1 MEVELGRVVRVM
13 AEVDE
18 CVVQSTREPPIDV
31 VVVVVVVVRRSM
43 LGMSNGSKVAFQ
55 LGLGI
60 ESCGGRSGHSRRTF
74 MSANHSNSR
83 DGNTYIHL
91 HPRRLP
97 IDPTLLYFYIASTRG
112 PAPSIPLRLDYP
124 AVGHIDEL
132 QEIPPENPILC
143 TTYHS
148 IPLK

>member
-1 MEVELGRVVRVM
+1 MEVEAEVELGRVLRDV

-18 CVVQSTREPPIDV
+18 CVGRIQLTQVPPGG
-31 VVVVVVVVRRSM
+31 VVVVVVVRRSM
-43 LGMSNGSKVAFQ
+43 LEMSNGSKVAFR

-74 MSANHSNSR
+74 MSANHPKHR
-83 DGNTYIHL
+83 DGDNYIHL

-112 PAPSIPLRLDYP
+112 PAPIHPTATGLSGRRP
-124 AVGHIDEL
+124 H
-132 QEIPPENPILC
+132 
-143 TTYHS
+143 
-148 IPLK
+148 

>member
-1 MEVELGRVVRVM
+1 MEVEAEVELGRVVRVVRVM

-18 CVVQSTREPPIDV
+18 CAVQSTREPSIDVV

-43 LGMSNGSKVAFQ
+43 LEMSNGSKVAFR

-74 MSANHSNSR
+74 MSANHPKHR
-83 DGNTYIHL
+83 DGDNYIHL

-97 IDPTLLYFYIASTRG
+97 IDPTQLYFYTASTRG
-112 PAPSIPLRLDYP
+112 PAPIHPTATGLSGRRP
-124 AVGHIDEL
+124 H
-132 QEIPPENPILC
+132 
-143 TTYHS
+143 
-148 IPLK
+148 